1 MLSAGDKMLYAV
13 KRYRGTIVK
22 KCSTEAKTLVEQ
34 LSKNVPREG
43 KIAVEQFSTNVPH
56 GQNCGVEQLS
66 ENVLRSSKQVVEHFS
81 TIVPRRYES
90 RGTMPQAVSNV
101 WNRIS

>member
-66 ENVLRSSKQVVEHFS
+66 ENVS